1 MCAVRIT
8 SFSFERAANT
18 GVYSSSYMLYQC
30 YDGVKKN
37 SLASAIIS
45 IFAKLAREMIGNSEV
60 VCGGTKVKC
69 DTYSF
74 SVAVKYRMT

>member
-1 MCAVRIT
+1 
-8 SFSFERAANT
+8 
-18 GVYSSSYMLYQC
+18 
-30 YDGVKKN
+30 
-37 SLASAIIS
+37 
-45 IFAKLAREMIGNSEV
+45 LAREMIGNSEV